1 MQTFKTGDRVKGIY
15 HNVPYSGTITE
26 SRVDTARFQYLYT
39 VELDAPI
46 TLYSTERTSLHFSAN
61 DFVTVG
67 AA

>member
-1 MQTFKTGDRVKGIY
+1 MQTFKTGEKVKGLY
-15 HNVPYSGTITE
+15 HDVTYSGTITE

-46 TLYSTERTSLHFSAN
+46 TLYSTERTRLHFSAD